1 VETPDPLT
9 AIVHYK
15 EVYAPFA
22 LQFVRGCLPKHLLHG
37 RDIDR
42 ATDYNR
48 RLLGT
53 GPYRVAEW
61 KSGEYILLERAPGY
75 WRGAEYPKIAKLLFK
90 FLPNT
95 NVRINQLK
103 SGEVHVV
110 GTVPWDKY
118 REIAN
123 VPGLAVRKTTGNAY
137 EHVTLNQR
145 HFPPFEDL
153 RVRRALIHAI
163 DRKLIVDTI
172 LDGLAPV
179 THGPVQPVSW
189 AFSDAVTKYAFEPAR
204 SRALLDEAGWRA
216 TGNDGIRRRDGRRLA
231 FTLITQAGF
240 AVRENIAQVLQRR
253 FRDVGIDMAIQL
265 HDGTTISQLWFEGK
279 FDAMLHWWQMPADP
293 ELTLF
298 FASDRTPPAGR
309 NINYIRDGP
318 LTDLVYAADRT
329 VDIGAR
335 KKLLAAAQARIAELV
350 PEIPL
355 YSVTKLDAI
364 PERLQG
370 FRGNPTNAGV
380 FWNVHEW
387 SLR

>member
-1 VETPDPLT
+1 
-9 AIVHYK
+9 
-15 EVYAPFA
+15 
-22 LQFVRGCLPKHLLHG
+22 
-37 RDIDR
+37 
-42 ATDYNR
+42 
-48 RLLGT
+48 
-53 GPYRVAEW
+53 
-61 KSGEYILLERAPGY
+61 
-75 WRGAEYPKIAKLLFK
+75 LFK

-118 REIAN
+118 REIAG
-123 VPGLAVRKTTGNAY
+123 VPGIAVRKTTGNAY

-145 HFPPFEDL
+145 YFPPFEDL

-189 AFSDAVTKYAFEPAR
+189 AFSDEVTKYAFEPAR

-216 TGNDGIRRRDGRRLA
+216 TGNDGIRRRDGRRLS

-240 AVRENIAQVLQRR
+240 AVRENIAQVLQRQ

-370 FRGNPTNAGV
+370 FRGNPTNAGM

-387 SLR
+387 SVR